1 MELQKTLKGEVEVE
15 GKGLHTGCDC
25 RMRILP
31 AEIDT
36 GIRFVRKDLDG
47 APVVRA
53 NYRNVVDARRRTM
66 VTDGGVSVQTI
77 EHLMSALYVA
87 GVSNAVVE
95 LEAEEVPDLDG
106 GAASLYNAVVACGL
120 VTQAKAAPIFRVRRK
135 GKVEEDGASISAEPS
150 DGFEVRYILEYEEPP
165 ILLEAAYREGEDD
178 FIRIASARTYCLKSE
193 VEMLLSLGL
202 GKGAERD
209 NIVVLGE
216 DGVEMWRSDNEPANH
231 KLLDFIGDMALIGG
245 RIIGSFTCKKSGH
258 RMNRR
263 MMAMVAEELAEEKG
277 SDEFIDV
284 EEIMEIL
291 PHRFPFLMVD
301 KVLKVEDDRRAVG
314 VKNVTMNE
322 HYFQGH
328 FPGRPVMPGVLQIE
342 AMAQLAG
349 VLLMRKM
356 EYRGKLPF
364 LMGVDGVKFRRA
376 VVPGD
381 RLILEAEVV
390 RIRSRSGEVRT
401 RALVDGKVASE
412 ATIRFMLVDAEG
424 KQR

>member
-1 MELQKTLKGEVEVE
+1 MLQKSLKRVVEVE

-31 AEIDT
+31 AEVDT

-47 APVVRA
+47 NPVVRA
-53 NYRNVVDARRRTM
+53 NYKNVVDARRRTM
-66 VTDGGVSVQTI
+66 LSENGVSVQTI
-77 EHLMSALYVA
+77 EHLMSALFAA
-87 GVSNAVVE
+87 GVTNAVVE
-95 LEAEEVPDLDG
+95 VDAEEVPDLDG
-106 GAASLYNAVVACGL
+106 GAASLYNAVVACGV
-120 VTQAKAAPIFRVRRK
+120 VTQAKAATVLRVRRK
-135 GKVEEDGASISAEPS
+135 GRIEENDASILAEPS
-150 DGFEVRYILEYEEPP
+150 DRFEVRYILEYEEPP
-165 ILLEAAYREGEDD
+165 IHLEATYREKEDD
-178 FIRIASARTYCLKSE
+178 FASIASARTYCLKSE
-193 VEMLLSLGL
+193 VELLLSLGL

-209 NIVVLGE
+209 NIVILGE
-216 DGVEMWRSDNEPANH
+216 DGVERWRSDNEPANH
-231 KLLDFIGDMALIGG
+231 KLLDFIGDMALLGG
-245 RIIGSFTCKKSGH
+245 RIIGSFTCRKSGH

-263 MMAMVAEELAEEKG
+263 MMAMVAEELTDERE
-277 SDEFIDV
+277 SDELIDV
-284 EEIMEIL
+284 EEIMEVL

-301 KVLKVEDDRRAVG
+301 RVLKIEGDRKAVG
-314 VKNVTMNE
+314 LKNVTMNE

-356 EYRGKLPF
+356 EYRDKLPF

-381 RLILEAEVV
+381 QLVLEAEVV

-424 KQR
+424 K